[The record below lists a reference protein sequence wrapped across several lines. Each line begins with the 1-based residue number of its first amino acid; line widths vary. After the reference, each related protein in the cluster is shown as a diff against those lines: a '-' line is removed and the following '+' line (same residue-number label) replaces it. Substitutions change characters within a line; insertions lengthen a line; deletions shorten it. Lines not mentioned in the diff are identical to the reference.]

1 MEKVIICLRDGSNGF
16 LESPTGTGKTLCSS
30 LEWLQSRK
38 EEMKMQIQQTAPP
51 PIILKIILFRRSTC
65 K

>member
-16 LESPTGTGKTLCSS
+16 LESQTGTGKTLCSS

-38 EEMKMQIQQTAPP
+38 EMKMQIQQTAPP
-51 PIILKIILFRRSTC
+51 PIILKTILFRRSTC